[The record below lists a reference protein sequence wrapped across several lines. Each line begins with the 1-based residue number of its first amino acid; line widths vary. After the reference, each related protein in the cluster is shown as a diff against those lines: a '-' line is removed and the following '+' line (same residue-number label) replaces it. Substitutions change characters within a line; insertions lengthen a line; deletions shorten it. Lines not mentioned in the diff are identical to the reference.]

1 MGLEFYRKKNIW
13 ISIATVLATIIN
25 IGLNFILLPY
35 CGYLVAAYTTLIGF
49 AFMVIFHIRI
59 VKKQTSDSEIYDE
72 KAFVV
77 STMIVIIMMGV
88 SLVSYVHFM
97 IRLLMIFFELVVVI
111 YICVKNKETFMNL
124 TKVIRRTK

>member
-1 MGLEFYRKKNIW
+1 
-13 ISIATVLATIIN
+13 
-25 IGLNFILLPY
+25 
-35 CGYLVAAYTTLIGF
+35 
-49 AFMVIFHIRI
+49 MVIFHIRI